1 MNNTNTILQPI
12 TELSLSSSDF
22 GNDLNDRLEN
32 INDNFLKIVQTDFL
46 KGNPGNSAGVKSCP
60 IKDGQDTKLG
70 LYYIDDQNE
79 LTELT
84 PDELYDLLKKCIQ
97 GTTEDSN
104 NSLTGIQRINSN
116 DYYNWYDQLDGSE
129 IQLIYETV
137 EDKNVIVSSLPY
149 VFLDNRFK
157 HLDVM
162 EDNDGSQRIPNIEKL
177 VDQSCVVYYQKTG
190 NNVGF
195 QKVQTFPTIYYDK
208 NIDDG
213 NFCWMINNS
222 RSGIPCKG
230 PKGMDGHDGRLY
242 VGFINPE
249 IIEIDG
255 VDVNENM
262 HELYC
267 IIENGEQKK
276 PQDIRGIEDGSA
288 IICFEANKNEESGEY
303 FPITT
308 ETGSGDVVSSYKIST
323 IKVDKTNTDL
333 RYTVYG
339 GQNAIN
345 VNLLSNLNLFKD
357 LLSEIGYEDLETKV
371 GELETR
377 IEDLETK
384 IINLEKKIEE
394 MSQ

>member
-104 NSLTGIQRINSN
+104 NSLTSIQRINSN